1 MTLQET
7 HERYVLLLLLRA
19 VNHCPVTLPDE
30 IRKAAEAA
38 TTAVDGHEN
47 EYDIT
52 ELRGIVGDLLVKNID
67 WPGENDDP
75 TGAG

>member
-38 TTAVDGHEN
+38 TTAVDGHGN
-47 EYDIT
+47 EYI
-52 ELRGIVGDLLVKNID
+52 EA
-67 WPGENDDP
+67 
-75 TGAG
+75 TGAAV